1 MWQRSQ
7 PWVAAVNQMI
17 YFKVRYLQP
26 QIYFM
31 AVNVKEMNLVLC
43 NDNEGGE
50 GHSSDKD
57 IIDYGHQKSVTAIK
71 QIVIIIIIC
80 KVDCR
85 KTKCANEVLI
95 FLEQISSIQ

>member
-7 PWVAAVNQMI
+7 PWVAVNQMI
-17 YFKVRYLQP
+17 YFKVRYFQP
-26 QIYFM
+26 HIYFM

-43 NDNEGGE
+43 NDNE